1 MKKLFIIA
9 IVTVSSINCMFSQVK
24 SKTTP
29 KYKLTDTVGTWNKG
43 NLYLDSIKQEFI
55 QNEIIKQFNAER
67 MARGVAPLTLD
78 PGLKPAAVHNA
89 IYNRYCM
96 YHGIIQDAGSESTM
110 THFQNVDI
118 PNFNEIPEVGARIKL
133 LDESKFDMITE
144 ELQFAVVCECVD
156 PTFQQVSTQVTENF
170 KQSSAHWNSI
180 TNKTWD
186 AVYVYYDVHA
196 TELFTWTNP
205 FTGVFEPIGS
215 MNVMIYVILATYKK

>member
-9 IVTVSSINCMFSQVK
+9 IVTVSSINYTFSQVK

-29 KYKLTDTVGTWNKG
+29 KFKLSDTVGTWNRG
-43 NLYLDSIKQEFI
+43 NLFRDSLKQEFI
-55 QNEIIKQFNAER
+55 QSEIIKQFNA
-67 MARGVAPLTLD
+67 ARIAKGVASLTPD
-78 PGLKPAAVHNA
+78 VGLKPAAVHNA

-96 YHGIIQDAGSESTM
+96 FHDIINDNSEWTM
-110 THFQNVDI
+110 THYQNVDI

-144 ELQFAVVCECVD
+144 ELQFAVVCECVN

-170 KQSSAHWNSI
+170 KQSAAHWGDIINS
-180 TNKTWD
+180 KWD
-186 AVYVYYDVHA
+186 AVYVYYDLHA

-205 FTGVFEPIGS
+205 STGVFEPIGS
-215 MNVMIYVILATYKK
+215 MNVIIYVILATYKK

>member
-29 KYKLTDTVGTWNKG
+29 KFKLTDTVGTWNRG
-43 NLYLDSIKQEFI
+43 NLYRDSLKQEFI
-55 QNEIIKQFNAER
+55 QSEIIKQFNA
-67 MARGVAPLTLD
+67 ARIAKGVAPLTPD
-78 PGLKPAAVHNA
+78 IGLKPAAVHNA

-96 YHGIIQDAGSESTM
+96 FHGIINDNSESTM
-110 THFQNVDI
+110 THYQNVNI
-118 PNFNEIPEVGARIKL
+118 PNFDEIPEVGARIKL

-144 ELQFAVVCECVD
+144 ELQFAVVCECVN

-170 KQSSAHWNSI
+170 KQSAAHWGDIINS
-180 TNKTWD
+180 KWD
-186 AVYVYYDVHA
+186 AVYVYYDLHA

-205 FTGVFEPIGS
+205 FTGVFESIGS